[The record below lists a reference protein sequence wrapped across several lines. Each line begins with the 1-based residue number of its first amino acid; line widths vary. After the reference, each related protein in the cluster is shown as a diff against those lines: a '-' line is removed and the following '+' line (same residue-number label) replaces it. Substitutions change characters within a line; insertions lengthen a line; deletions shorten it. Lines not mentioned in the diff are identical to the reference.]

1 MKRRLFWKLL
11 AGAWITLALVAVGNA
26 FLFHAATRS
35 GYSLGAQ
42 VQAHYDELELAAA
55 AEILEVRGLSALR
68 AFLDRLPESEQM
80 EITQTDHRA
89 PQQPP
94 IQASRSRFVP
104 TPHGDYTLR
113 ISGNRAFPR
122 PPALLRLVPAHLL
135 IMDFLA
141 LSLFSVVI
149 AQYLAGPI
157 RKLSTGMARVAEGH
171 LEVRL
176 ADKLGGR
183 RDELADLA
191 YAFDH
196 MADRLQ
202 QLVQA
207 RERLLHDVSHEFRS
221 PLTRIRLA
229 VELARRNPESWSIS
243 LDRVSTDAE
252 RLSNMVDE
260 LLTLSR
266 AQFAASQSET
276 YFDLADLLAE
286 VASDVRF
293 EAAAANITLNLVIP
307 EHLRDRAELVLN
319 GNPDLLRKA
328 IENVLRNAVRF
339 SKPAQS
345 VTLGLTYIPANP
357 SVLQVDISDQ
367 GPGVPTQHLQRIF
380 EPFERLEQSSN
391 SSGFGLGLAIAR
403 SAAQAHHGTIWAA
416 NRPGGGLTVTLR
428 LPLSRVDPPSH
439 QPLHERSQSAP

>member
-26 FLFHAATRS
+26 FLFHAATKS

-55 AEILEVRGLSALR
+55 AEILQAQGPSALR
-68 AFLDRLPESEQM
+68 AFLHRLPESDQM
-80 EITQTDHRA
+80 EITQSDYQR
-89 PQQPP
+89 PQQPQV
-94 IQASRSRFVP
+94 QASRSRFVS
-104 TPHGDYTLR
+104 TPHGDYMLR
-113 ISGNRAFPR
+113 ISGNPAFPR
-122 PPALLRLVPAHLL
+122 PPALLRLVPTHLL

-243 LDRVSTDAE
+243 LERVSTDAE

-266 AQFAASQSET
+266 AQVAASKSET
-276 YFDLADLLAE
+276 YFDLADLLAD

-293 EAAAANITLNLVIP
+293 EAVAADITLNLLVP

-339 SKPAQS
+339 SQPGQT
-345 VTLGLTYIPANP
+345 VTLALSSP
-357 SVLQVDISDQ
+357 SETSHSLQIEIGDQ
-367 GPGVPTQHLQRIF
+367 GPGVSSDALERIF

-391 SSGFGLGLAIAR
+391 GGGFGLGLAIAR
-403 SAAQAHHGTIWAA
+403 SAVRAHHGTIWAA
-416 NRPGGGLTVTLR
+416 NRSGGGLIVTIR
-428 LPLSRVDPPSH
+428 LPLPHDRI
-439 QPLHERSQSAP
+439 PLSPH